1 MFNVAVGDMIKH
13 IGGGYVAIV
22 VKINLH
28 GYPHLAEVEWITGSN
43 GRGSVNLED
52 CKVISQ

>member
-52 CKVISQ
+52 CEVLA

>member
-43 GRGSVNLED
+43 GRGSVNLEV
-52 CKVISQ
+52 CEVLA